1 MTTQLVP
8 VLVEIR
14 HSTKDLA
21 NHSPK
26 ANADLSVVGDTW

>member
-1 MTTQLVP
+1 MATKLVP
-8 VLVEIR
+8 VLLEIR
-14 HSTKDLA
+14 HSAKDLA